1 MKWRSLDESNA
12 VDLRPLREIYA
23 ERKALIEKY
32 VPAETTETHARAA
45 AELKAKGIASRA
57 LAAGATAPPFEL
69 KNHDGNLASSA
80 ELLNQGRLVVCFI
93 RGRWCPFCVGQMEA
107 MNLIVPEIQKAGAS
121 LVGISPQTVQQSY
134 FMHDQHKLRF
144 PLLSDAGNDV
154 ARRFGLVYRVP
165 DYQETLYRR
174 VFVNLPHANGDESWE
189 LPIAATFVVERDG
202 RVMFASANENY
213 MERPEP
219 SEILQMLLK
228 AAA

>member
-1 MKWRSLDESNA
+1 
-12 VDLRPLREIYA
+12 
-23 ERKALIEKY
+23 
-32 VPAETTETHARAA
+32 
-45 AELKAKGIASRA
+45 
-57 LAAGATAPPFEL
+57 
-69 KNHDGNLASSA
+69 
-80 ELLNQGRLVVCFI
+80 
-93 RGRWCPFCVGQMEA
+93 
-107 MNLIVPEIQKAGAS
+107 
-121 LVGISPQTVQQSY
+121 
-134 FMHDQHKLRF
+134 
-144 PLLSDAGNDV
+144 
-154 ARRFGLVYRVP
+154 VYRVP